1 MSCPQLILGC
11 PVAPPGLT
19 NGNNRFL
26 IRLSQIRLTNYHR
39 IDLRD
44 KEGIHLRFLT
54 VGEFSGVLFSPMSAG
69 IGRANRFVWVFLLQ
83 PMDETRRNILA
94 KSIHLLE
101 TLGFFE
107 SGLSLKLCRLSCFSH
122 WASSGPPPGTRWPS
136 CSSWRLGHCVRG
148 EGEGIFW

>member
-1 MSCPQLILGC
+1 MRAQIFVSLFQMSCPQLILGC

-54 VGEFSGVLFSPMSAG
+54 VGEFFLECCFSPTSAG
-69 IGRANRFVWVFLLQ
+69 IGRGPAGSFGFFCYSLWTKPEGTFGQVYPFVGNSGV
-83 PMDETRRNILA
+83 
-94 KSIHLLE
+94 
-101 TLGFFE
+101 FE

-122 WASSGPPPGTRWPS
+122 
-136 CSSWRLGHCVRG
+136 
-148 EGEGIFW
+148 